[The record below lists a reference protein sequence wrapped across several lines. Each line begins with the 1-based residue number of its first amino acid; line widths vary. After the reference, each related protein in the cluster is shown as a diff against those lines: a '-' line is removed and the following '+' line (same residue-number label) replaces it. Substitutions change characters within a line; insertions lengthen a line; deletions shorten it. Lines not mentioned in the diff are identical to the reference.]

1 MKSIRMES
9 LHAFAAT
16 ISLLVLPF
24 GTAIAQ
30 QAAPVVGPPAPA
42 AQAPAPATPAPESE
56 KPARQPDVPYVPT
69 PQEVVDAMLELAEVK
84 QGDVVYDLGSGDGR
98 IPITAAKRYGVTATG
113 IDINP
118 QRVKEANENAQREGV
133 TDRVTFRTAD
143 LFTTDLSRA
152 NVVTLYL
159 LPEVNLKLRPK
170 LLKELKPGSRIVSH
184 AFNMGD
190 WEPEETLNIDG
201 RTIYLWTVPPRK

>member
-1 MKSIRMES
+1 MKPV
-9 LHAFAAT
+9 HALTVAMTFLMLPAGAA
-16 ISLLVLPF
+16 S
-24 GTAIAQ
+24 AQ
-30 QAAPVVGPPAPA
+30 QAAPSPGS
-42 AQAPAPATPAPESE
+42 PAPATPAPASE
-56 KPARQPDVPYVPT
+56 QPSRQPDVPFVPT
-69 PQEVVDAMLELAEVK
+69 PQEVVDAMLELAKVQK
-84 QGDVVYDLGSGDGR
+84 GDVVYDLGSGDGR

-118 QRVKEANENAQREGV
+118 ERVKEANENAQREGV
-133 TDRVTFRTAD
+133 TDRVSFRTAD
-143 LFTTDLSRA
+143 LFTTDLSPA

-190 WEPEETLNIDG
+190 WEPDETRNIDG

>member
-1 MKSIRMES
+1 MKSI
-9 LHAFAAT
+9 HALTATMAILMLPGGAA
-16 ISLLVLPF
+16 S
-24 GTAIAQ
+24 AQ
-30 QAAPVVGPPAPA
+30 QAAPSTGTQAPA
-42 AQAPAPATPAPESE
+42 AAPATPAPTSE
-56 KPARQPDVPYVPT
+56 QPSRQPDVPYVPT
-69 PQEVVDAMLELAEVK
+69 PQEVVDAMLELAQVK
-84 QGDVVYDLGSGDGR
+84 KGDVVYDLGSGDGR
-98 IPITAAKRYGVTATG
+98 IPITAAKRYGVTALG

-143 LFTTDLSRA
+143 LFTTDLSPA

-190 WEPEETLNIDG
+190 WEPDETKNIDG

>member
-1 MKSIRMES
+1 MKSIHMKPI
-9 LHAFAAT
+9 HALAAAMA
-16 ISLLVLPF
+16 ILMLPT
-24 GTAIAQ
+24 GAASAQ
-30 QAAPVVGPPAPA
+30 QAAPA
-42 AQAPAPATPAPESE
+42 AESE

-69 PQEVVDAMLELAEVK
+69 PQEVVDAMLELAQVK
-84 QGDVVYDLGSGDGR
+84 KGDVVYDLGSGDGR

-118 QRVKEANENAQREGV
+118 QRVKEANANAQREGV

-143 LFTTDLSRA
+143 LFTTDLSPA

-170 LLKELKPGSRIVSH
+170 LLKELAPGSRIVSH

-190 WEPEETLNIDG
+190 WEPDETRNIDG

>member
-16 ISLLVLPF
+16 ISLLALPF
-24 GTAIAQ
+24 GTATAQ
-30 QAAPVVGPPAPA
+30 QAAPVVAPPAPA

-84 QGDVVYDLGSGDGR
+84 KGDVVYDLGSGDGR

-190 WEPEETLNIDG
+190 WEPEETRNIDG